1 MWLRLSC
8 TSRKRTWGM
17 LRVARIRPSST
28 SLLPEI
34 TPYSEAGASWLAI
47 SCPVW
52 FSSWRKSWIRTK
64 VKKLIS
70 NKVSSRAGPRLM
82 IWVRV

>member
-1 MWLRLSC
+1 
-8 TSRKRTWGM
+8 M
-17 LRVARIRPSST
+17 LKVARIRLSST

-82 IWVRV
+82 ICVRV